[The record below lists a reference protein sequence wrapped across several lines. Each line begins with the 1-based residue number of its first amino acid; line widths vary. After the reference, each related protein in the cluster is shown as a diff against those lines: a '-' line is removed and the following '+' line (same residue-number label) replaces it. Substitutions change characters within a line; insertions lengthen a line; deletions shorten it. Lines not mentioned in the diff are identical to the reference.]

1 MEVNDE
7 YDGVDLPPS
16 YPWGRC
22 LRWGR
27 YQGGGKCPVTGS
39 HRSSSLSLL
48 HCYRLQRGVDVDF
61 KAADNAAYT

>member
-1 MEVNDE
+1 MNMTVSICPQAIHGADVC
-7 YDGVDLPPS
+7 DG
-16 YPWGRC
+16 
-22 LRWGR
+22 GR

-61 KAADNAAYT
+61 KATDNAAYT